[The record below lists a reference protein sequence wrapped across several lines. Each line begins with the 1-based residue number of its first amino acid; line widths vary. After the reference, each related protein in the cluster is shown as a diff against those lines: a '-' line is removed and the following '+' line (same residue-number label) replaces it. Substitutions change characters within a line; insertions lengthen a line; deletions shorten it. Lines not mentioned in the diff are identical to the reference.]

1 MSDDP
6 IGTDSDGSPV
16 YRVAFSVFHETS
28 GERSFVAL
36 KTVSS
41 GSSVPETLSRNLN
54 LPGDHKNLT
63 RVEAHFDDGATGDLC
78 IVTPFFEP
86 GSLRSAMA
94 AKFPHGLPEDCISV
108 SLRCALKALRFL
120 HSAGALHGDIHAGHI
135 YLKSGPQITL
145 GFGATLYEHGASDS
159 RAECSSSSSLPATQI
174 STWAAAPEVYNSED
188 SRGYSEK
195 SDIWLVGITALE
207 LAYGRVSVPNRETLE
222 MTIRTITETKRLPKK
237 LGPEGQQRAVAAG
250 RDDRKGK
257 AKMETTDFEEEEEGS
272 SFSREFGE
280 LVAQCLAWN
289 PEERPSVDALLNHD
303 FFCKNGLS
311 RRELKS
317 NFQHVLIRKIKGK
330 DFHPRTPNR
339 KPKSH
344 ISIPGST
351 ARAAKPPDLYRGFID
366 YDLNLSQYCLP
377 SKSAKPLKIRI
388 TGPKRKL
395 PMEEDKGKPDEAER
409 PRKVHSAVQNKAMD
423 QQMRESPERESSP
436 EESSWI
442 SLDDLQPGYVVDPAF
457 NVVYQI
463 MSTDPIGK
471 SGHDDL
477 PVYRV
482 AYSEC
487 EDDPCHRKFV
497 YNDFLSAKIVNISRN
512 LAGYTKLR
520 RALRRN
526 ETLLKDHPNL
536 MQVEASFFD
545 TGARDFCVVMAFA
558 EWGSLRTILA
568 DHFRQGF
575 PETCIALVLK
585 LVLEGVC
592 FLHENGIVH
601 GDINA
606 GHVYVQSGPNIKL
619 GYAATVYDHRAR
631 DLECSTSSSLPETDI
646 SSWAAA
652 PEVYDRHAVTTEE
665 SDVWLVG
672 MLALELAYG
681 GIRVPDRE
689 ALGVMVRGINA
700 TRALPKG
707 LGRGKRACREE
718 AGKGKGK
725 MEDTG
730 EEEEEEERTFSR
742 GFEKMVAECVAW
754 DPRERPT
761 ARRLLGHEFFRENGM
776 KESLLEAY
784 FEEVVIERLRK

>member
-1 MSDDP
+1 MENSRRQTNYLVNWDSRILYKIMSDDP
-6 IGTDSDGSPV
+6 FGTDSDGSPV

-28 GERSFVAL
+28 GERSFVTL

-41 GSSVPETLSRNLN
+41 RSSVPETLSRNLN

-63 RVEAHFDDGATGDLC
+63 RVEAHFVDGATGDLC

-145 GFGATLYEHGASDS
+145 GFAATLYEHGASDS
-159 RAECSSSSSLPATQI
+159 RAECSSSSSLPGTQI
-174 STWAAAPEVYNSED
+174 STWAAAPEVYN
-188 SRGYSEK
+188 GHCYSEK

-207 LAYGRVSVPNRETLE
+207 LAYGRVSVPNREALE
-222 MTIRTITETKRLPKK
+222 MTIRTITQTKRLPKK
-237 LGPEGQQRAVAAG
+237 LGPEGQQRTVAAG
-250 RDDRKGK
+250 REDIKGK
-257 AKMETTDFEEEEEGS
+257 AKMETTDSEEEEEEEEGC

-280 LVAQCLAWN
+280 MVAQCLAWN

-311 RRELKS
+311 RCELKA

-351 ARAAKPPDLYRGFID
+351 ARAAKPPPDLYRGFVD

-377 SKSAKPLKIRI
+377 SKSAKPMKIRI

-395 PMEEDKGKPDEAER
+395 PMEEDKGQPDAAER
-409 PRKVHSAVQNKAMD
+409 PRKVRSAVPNKAMD
-423 QQMRESPERESSP
+423 QRMQESP
-436 EESSWI
+436 EESSWM
-442 SLDDLQPGYVVDPAF
+442 SLDDLQPEYVVDPAF
-457 NVVYQI
+457 GVVYQI
-463 MSTDPIGK
+463 MSADPIGK
-471 SGHDDL
+471 SRHDDL

-487 EDDPCHRKFV
+487 EDDPCRRKFV

-512 LAGYTKLR
+512 LSGYKKLR

-526 ETLLKDHPNL
+526 ETLPKEHPNL
-536 MQVEASFFD
+536 MQVEASFLD

-558 EWGSLRTILA
+558 EWGSLRTIMA

-585 LVLEGVC
+585 HVLEGVC
-592 FLHENGIVH
+592 FLHENGVVH
-601 GDINA
+601 GDISA
-606 GHVYVQSGPNIKL
+606 GHVYVQSGPNVKL

-631 DLECSTSSSLPETDI
+631 DLECSTSSSLPEAGI

-652 PEVYDRHAVTTEE
+652 PEAYGRRAGTTEA

-672 MLALELAYG
+672 VLALELAYG
-681 GIRVPDRE
+681 G
-689 ALGVMVRGINA
+689 
-700 TRALPKG
+700 
-707 LGRGKRACREE
+707 
-718 AGKGKGK
+718 
-725 MEDTG
+725 
-730 EEEEEEERTFSR
+730 
-742 GFEKMVAECVAW
+742 
-754 DPRERPT
+754 DPGPGPRSPG
-761 ARRLLGHEFFRENGM
+761 GHELKN
-776 KESLLEAY
+776 
-784 FEEVVIERLRK
+784 I